1 MKLKGQ
7 PKLLRTIIGQV
18 EHKKKVYEVTIE
30 EIGENENDFEIWEL
44 REDGTRYSGEIDPD
58 GDLGK
63 KLIEFFSLETEDIE
77 QFL

>member
-18 EHKKKVYEVTIE
+18 EHKKRVYETLIM
-30 EIGENENDFEIWEL
+30 ENETENDYEI
-44 REDGTRYSGEIDPD
+44 YEIDSASLPSVMIGVD
-58 GDLGK
+58 SDLGK
-63 KLIEFFSLETEDIE
+63 ELIEFFERETEDIE

>member
-18 EHKKKVYEVTIE
+18 EHKKKLYEIVIQ
-30 EIGENENDFEIWEL
+30 ENETENDYEIFEIDSAGLLSDMIEV
-44 REDGTRYSGEIDPD
+44 DS
-58 GDLGK
+58 DLGK
-63 KLIEFFSLETEDIE
+63 ELIEFFERETEDIE